1 MPQERI
7 EVIFVAKGQ
16 RQVERSIV
24 QMAKAAE
31 SLQTSAKKAADAI
44 SKMGSSRGGT
54 DKVSTGVQ
62 KASRD
67 VKRLGSD
74 AQKTA
79 GRVNSLWKS
88 LAVPPATGASL
99 RETNRTLVGLVGTF
113 GAFYTGRVLVGISD
127 EFGRM
132 SNVLSGF
139 GVASGEIDK
148 VRKSINA
155 VSNAAR
161 VDAVQAATLFGRL
174 RQATQGLGLS
184 SDELVRIVG
193 TVNKALRLGGAS
205 SLEASQSIRQLSQA
219 FNKGKL
225 DGDEFRS
232 VMENAPIL
240 QDLLTE
246 KLGVTKD
253 ALFDL
258 AAQGKITARDLVGA
272 FQQGVD
278 AIDKAYGNRVTTL
291 GDALTVLKNAFR
303 EAFGTQVSGPAKIIA
318 SAILSI
324 ARNMDRLVQ
333 AVSIFASIK
342 VFEAA
347 IVGATRLLNVVKAI
361 NIQAATG
368 ALAGLMGG
376 GKGRTST
383 MPPTDRYLAQTQS
396 MMSSGRKASGRL
408 MTAGGMMTMMGGA
421 AKGFGRAIPYVGWAL
436 IIMDVIPVVWDLVK
450 SVTGLGEASKK
461 VETDLDRLNKYV
473 QNQFLAGRGDPLKA
487 LPDVT
492 LKQAM
497 DAVKARRPGLYK
509 RSRTPKSKRFDL
521 MASGEGDPFVR
532 VLNETGRAAQSAEKE
547 VSSLAKEIQKNV
559 KLGKDSLVGF
569 SEDVIRTAAPD
580 TGEFFDLLDAARD
593 IKDIERTLPRDFAF
607 ADRLREIVEKNLN
620 VEAPEFGKLNIT
632 KDEMPGSELLKAIS
646 LFRQYRDA
654 IPLTEQ
660 EKMGDS
666 FNRAQNQAAKY
677 RKRLDLLNDTTKKF
691 KGTTEDLANA
701 KAYLEENIRKL
712 EDPLTQENKNL
723 ADQLSLLYK
732 LASVKQLENGQEV
745 LGPSFESFT
754 DEQKV
759 ALADQNTLMQF
770 GLTLK
775 TRGLDAAKKE
785 LDTNIKLKKEIQDRM
800 APALASAKASED
812 AAAAE
817 ANRLQ
822 IIRSIRAETEA
833 IGKTLQ
839 QQQAL
844 LFVGTKEQDEYQ
856 RAISEL
862 NQTRRRDF
870 VTSRLDE
877 LKSTIVELEQ
887 LQTKAQQAGLP
898 AEDQKVIG
906 NIVDKLKSEVAGLG
920 PAIAQVGGEAAR
932 PLLEETAA
940 FLKGKAGE
948 VGTVLGT
955 ALARAFDAAV
965 KSGKVPLSLS
975 ASETAGGAPGS
986 VGTFSTADP
995 TEDISRLR
1003 SGLGDVRSEIQQLK
1017 SEFDGFGSLV
1027 GTQLKQAG
1035 NAAQSTANEIQ
1046 NFFESAFGTLEDA
1059 LVEFVTTG
1067 EFDFKKFINAIIADL
1082 ARLVIRM
1089 LIIKPLMN
1097 FFGGLFGFGFAHGGL
1112 VPGAFGTPGGTI
1124 KKLATGSGVIGGYG
1138 GTTSDRY
1145 LAAVSPGEFV
1155 VNASAT
1161 RRNYADL
1168 LRMNNGGTARGKQ
1181 KAAGGQTT
1189 INYAPQITVVNEGGG
1204 AGDGQQ
1210 QGEQI
1215 GTMVRQ
1221 SFTELLMRETRPG
1234 GMLESLNRREFL

>member
-24 QMAKAAE
+24 QM
-31 SLQTSAKKAADAI
+31 SKAADSL
-44 SKMGSSRGGT
+44 SKSVDKAAKSIGQMGKSSGGT
-54 DKVSTGVQ
+54 GKVSKDTQ

-67 VKRLGSD
+67 VKKLGND

-88 LAVPPATGASL
+88 LIVPAATGASI
-99 RETNRTLVGLVGTF
+99 RETGRAVNSLVGRF
-113 GAFYTGRVLVGISD
+113 AAFYTGRVLIGISD
-127 EFGRM
+127 EFGRLN
-132 SNVLSGF
+132 NVLSGF

-184 SDELVRIVG
+184 SNELVQIVG

-240 QDLLTE
+240 QDLLTQ

-258 AAQGKITARDLVGA
+258 AAQGKITATDLVGA
-272 FQQGVD
+272 FQQGAD

-318 SAILSI
+318 RAILSI

-333 AVSIFASIK
+333 AVSIFAGIK
-342 VFEAA
+342 IFQAA
-347 IVGATRLLNVVKAI
+347 IAGAKSLLSVIKAI
-361 NIQAATG
+361 NIQSATG
-368 ALAGLMGG
+368 ALAGLAS
-376 GKGRTST
+376 GKGGIRTGTSA
-383 MPPTDRYLAQTQS
+383 YNA
-396 MMSSGRKASGRL
+396 AN
-408 MTAGGMMTMMGGA
+408 MTALMSQSSSKVAAGGTMAMMGGA
-421 AKGFGRAIPYVGWAL
+421 AKGLGRAIPYVGWAL
-436 IIMDVIPVVWDLVK
+436 IIMDVIPAVWDLVK
-450 SVTGLGEASKK
+450 SITGLGEATKK

-473 QNQFLAGRGDPLKA
+473 QNQFLAGKGDPTRA

-492 LKQAM
+492 LEA
-497 DAVKARRPGLYK
+497 ARRAAEIRDPVSARLGRRPFQQSDTRKIRIAGKLEAIRYETEADKLVNAATADANK
-509 RSRTPKSKRFDL
+509 RLS
-521 MASGEGDPFVR
+521 E
-532 VLNETGRAAQSAEKE
+532 AANRILSE
-547 VSSLAKEIQKNV
+547 V
-559 KLGKDSLVGF
+559 KLGDDSLVGF
-569 SEDVIRTAAPD
+569 SEEDVRNYAND
-580 TGEFFDLLDAARD
+580 LEVLFKLLDTTRD
-593 IKDIERTLPRDFAF
+593 LTGIERTLPRDFTYAG
-607 ADRLREIVEKNLN
+607 RLQGLFERELN
-620 VEAPEFGKLNIT
+620 VQAPDIGKLDIT
-632 KDEMPGSELLKAIS
+632 AGEMSGSELAKLIG
-646 LFRQYRDA
+646 LFREYRDA
-654 IPLTEQ
+654 IPLTKQ

-666 FNRAQNQAAKY
+666 FNRAQSQAAEY
-677 RKRLDLLNDTTKKF
+677 RKRLDLLKDTSKKF
-691 KGTTEDLANA
+691 KDKTEDLANA

-723 ADQLSLLYK
+723 ADQLSLLYQ
-732 LASVKQLENGQEV
+732 LASVKQLGNGQEV

-759 ALADQNTLMQF
+759 ALADQNTLTQF

-785 LDTNIKLKKEIQDRM
+785 LDINIKLNKEIQNRM
-800 APALASAKASED
+800 APALASVKASED

-839 QQQAL
+839 QQQSL

-856 RAISEL
+856 SAIEAF

-870 VTSRLDE
+870 VTSRLAE
-877 LKSTIVELEQ
+877 LKSTVVELQQ
-887 LQTKAQQAGLP
+887 LQGRARQAGLP

-906 NIVDKLKSEVAGLG
+906 NIVNKLKSEVAGLG
-920 PAIAQVGGEAAR
+920 TAIAQVGGEAAR
-932 PLLEETAA
+932 PLLEETAT

-948 VGTVLGT
+948 VGTLLGS

-965 KSGKVPLSLS
+965 KSGAAPVS
-975 ASETAGGAPGS
+975 ASGAVAAGQNPGS
-986 VGTFSTADP
+986 VGTFPTTDP
-995 TEDISRLR
+995 TKDIANLKNGL
-1003 SGLGDVRSEIQQLK
+1003 SGVKSEIQQLK

-1046 NFFESAFGTLEDA
+1046 SFFESTFGTLEDA

-1089 LIIKPLMN
+1089 LIIRPLMN
-1097 FFGGLFGFGFAHGGL
+1097 FFGGIFGFGFANGGL
-1112 VPGAFGTPGGTI
+1112 VGTDGTI
-1124 KKLATGSGVIGGYG
+1124 KKYSTGGRVGGVG
-1138 GTTSDRY
+1138 GTTSDNQLIMASR
-1145 LAAVSPGEFV
+1145 GEYV
-1155 VNASAT
+1155 LNSAT
-1161 RRNYADL
+1161 TRRIGAAYLDRLNS
-1168 LRMNNGGTARGKQ
+1168 GGSPRSERRTVGSS
-1181 KAAGGQTT
+1181 T
-1189 INYAPQITVVNEGGG
+1189 INFAPQITVVNDGGSDR
-1204 AGDGQQ
+1204 DGQQ

-1221 SFTELLMRETRPG
+1221 SFTELLMKETRPG
-1234 GMLESLNRREFL
+1234 GMLESVNRKGFA